1 MKISILFTILFT
13 LGGYYVTQPVDVPR
27 KTSEHIIK
35 VEDTYGSGTAF
46 YLNYKNKV
54 YLVTNN
60 HVCGDS
66 YGLSSIDGYHR
77 VLKVSKK
84 HDLCILDGRREV
96 GLNLAK
102 ENIET
107 FDEVHVV
114 GFPLGQPVTHR
125 HGTLVSE
132 VSDIFPWISEYPIRV
147 LHLSLNVFGGNSGS
161 PALNKYGRV
170 VGVVF
175 ASNLRTHEDGYAVPK
190 LDLIKFLE
198 EQRIDKSLIL
208 LNKLIKKE

>member
-1 MKISILFTILFT
+1 M
-13 LGGYYVTQPVDVPR
+13 
-27 KTSEHIIK
+27 
-35 VEDTYGSGTAF
+35 
-46 YLNYKNKV
+46 
-54 YLVTNN
+54 
-60 HVCGDS
+60 
-66 YGLSSIDGYHR
+66 
-77 VLKVSKK
+77 KVSKK

>member
-13 LGGYYVTQPVDVPR
+13 LGSYYATQPVDVSR
-27 KTSEHIIK
+27 KTQEHIIK
-35 VEDTYGSGTAF
+35 VEDSYGSGTAF

-66 YGLSSIDGYHR
+66 YGLSSIDGYHK

-84 HDLCILDGRREV
+84 HDLCLLSGRREV
-96 GLNLAK
+96 GLNLAQEK
-102 ENIET
+102 IEA

-125 HGTLVSE
+125 EGTLVLNT
-132 VSDIFPWISEYPIRV
+132 VDVFPWISQYPIQI
-147 LHLSLNVFGGNSGS
+147 LHISISVFGGNSGS
-161 PALNKYGRV
+161 PALNKFGRV
-170 VGVVF
+170 IGVVF
-175 ASNLRTHEDGYAVPK
+175 ATNTRTFHDGYAVPK
-190 LDLIKFLE
+190 LDLIEFLE

-208 LNKLIKKE
+208 LNKLIKKD